1 MWLLWF
7 YVLWLRGGDDMK
19 KPTSMKTKKE
29 PAVVQKTMKIKKDA
43 MPMTPTGNMGTVMAT
58 VMFKGKIPKRHSM
71 LNRCQIQDV
80 EKIDQG

>member
-1 MWLLWF
+1 MYYQKNSWIVAVM
-7 YVLWLRGGDDMK
+7 VLCIVACGGDDKK

-58 VMFKGKIPKRHSM
+58 VMFKGKIPKTFYA
-71 LNRCQIQDV
+71 QP
-80 EKIDQG
+80 